1 MNADIVALPVQQGS
15 TAVIP
20 YYEQKETLIAVR
32 NLCVRYG
39 EKVVLRD
46 VNIEIKN
53 IIRPG
58 SGIEQGQVVALLAPS
73 GMGKTQLFRCIAGL
87 QTPTVGEVCLT
98 ANNTPVKP
106 GMVGVVPQDYP
117 LFMHRTVLGNLK
129 VAAHAKGLSRKD
141 AIAAAM
147 KILTYFG
154 IEQLAGSYPGQV
166 SGGQRQRI
174 AIARQIL
181 SSDHFLLMDE
191 PFSGLDILAKNALIR
206 MILEL
211 SLSHEQETLIVTT
224 HDIASAIAIA
234 DRVLILGRDHDAEGK
249 PIPGAFVKYD
259 YNLINEGLA
268 WQPNVS
274 ELPRFTEI
282 VRHIEHDIFKTL

>member
-1 MNADIVALPVQQGS
+1 MNADVVALPVRGN
-15 TAVIP
+15 TAPVIP
-20 YYEQKETLIAVR
+20 YYELKETLITVDK
-32 NLCVRYG
+32 VTVQYG
-39 EKVVLRD
+39 PKVVLRD
-46 VNIEIKN
+46 VNIAVKN
-53 IIRPG
+53 HVRPN
-58 SGIEQGQVVALLAPS
+58 SNITQGQVVALLAPS

-87 QTPTVGEVCLT
+87 QKPTNGEVLLT
-98 ANNTPVKP
+98 ANNVPVRP

-129 VAAHAKGLSRKD
+129 VAARAKGLSRAD
-141 AIAAAM
+141 AHTESM
-147 KILTYFG
+147 KMLEYFG
-154 IEQLAGSYPGQV
+154 LEHIAKSFPGQI

-191 PFSGLDILAKNALIR
+191 PFSGLDVLAKGALTR

-211 SLSHEQETLIVTT
+211 SVRHEQETLIVTT

-259 YNLINEGLA
+259 YNLIDQGLA
-268 WQPNVS
+268 WQPNVT